1 MDEKIIIQK
10 DGQEV
15 ECDVLFT
22 FTCEETG
29 KGYVGYTD
37 HSFDSKNRK
46 NIYTASFDPVLGMGT
61 LEKIKTD
68 EEKEMVKEV
77 LEQVYA
83 EGKGNNR

>member
-10 DGQEV
+10 EGRDV

-22 FTCEETG
+22 FNCEETG

-37 HSFDSKNRK
+37 HSVDSKNRK
-46 NIYTASFDPVLGMGT
+46 NIYTAAFDPVMGMGT
-61 LEKIKTD
+61 LEEIKTD
-68 EEKEMVKEV
+68 AEKELVKEV

-83 EGKGNNR
+83 EGEEE